1 MRLFF
6 FAENL
11 RFVLQCG
18 MMKKNEKQKKS
29 KKQKSKNKAKK
40 NKVKNNE
47 KRKADGIWEKMQI
60 RKHSDITVQKDR

>member
-1 MRLFF
+1 MWYDEEKRK
-6 FAENL
+6 A
-11 RFVLQCG
+11 
-18 MMKKNEKQKKS
+18 KKARNKKS
-29 KKQKSKNKAKK
+29 K

>member
-1 MRLFF
+1 
-6 FAENL
+6 
-11 RFVLQCG
+11 
-18 MMKKNEKQKKS
+18 MMKKNEKQKKQET
-29 KKQKSKNKAKK
+29 KKQKQSKK

>member
-1 MRLFF
+1 MWYDEEKRK
-6 FAENL
+6 A
-11 RFVLQCG
+11 
-18 MMKKNEKQKKS
+18 KKKQET
-29 KKQKSKNKAKK
+29 KKQKQKQSKK

>member
-1 MRLFF
+1 MWYDE
-6 FAENL
+6 EN
-11 RFVLQCG
+11 R
-18 MMKKNEKQKKS
+18 KAKKS
-29 KKQKSKNKAKK
+29 KKQKSK

>member
-18 MMKKNEKQKKS
+18 MMKKNEKQKKQ
-29 KKQKSKNKAKK
+29 KQSKK

-60 RKHSDITVQKDR
+60 IKHSDITV

>member
-18 MMKKNEKQKKS
+18 MMKKNEKQKS
-29 KKQKSKNKAKK
+29 KKQKSK

>member
-1 MRLFF
+1 MWYD
-6 FAENL
+6 E
-11 RFVLQCG
+11 
-18 MMKKNEKQKKS
+18 EKRKAKKS
-29 KKQKSKNKAKK
+29 KKQKSK

>member
-1 MRLFF
+1 MWYDEEKRK
-6 FAENL
+6 A
-11 RFVLQCG
+11 
-18 MMKKNEKQKKS
+18 KKKQET
-29 KKQKSKNKAKK
+29 KKQKQSKK